1 MISPSLYWF
10 STLFGILGLL
20 EKYLRWDQE
29 TRRYRFTRP
38 RSFFAMMMTW
48 YVGIFMIVSS
58 LT

>member
-1 MISPSLYWF
+1 MIRPSRYSF

-20 EKYLRWDQE
+20 EKYFKCDHD
-29 TRRYRFTRP
+29 TRRYKFTRP